1 MSTIQKIKGTRD
13 FFDLD
18 AEKFRYIEQVCS
30 NEIKKFGFKE
40 MITPIFE
47 NTAVFNRLGEQSDI
61 VTKEMYTF
69 FDRSNRS
76 ITLRPEGTAPVVRAF
91 IENKIYANSID
102 VNKYFYFGPI
112 FRYERPQAG
121 RYRQFHQF
129 GVEAFGNST
138 AILDVDIILSA
149 WTIIEK
155 LNLQNI

>member
-1 MSTIQKIKGTRD
+1 
-13 FFDLD
+13 
-18 AEKFRYIEQVCS
+18 
-30 NEIKKFGFKE
+30 

-121 RYRQFHQF
+121 PISPISSIWSR
-129 GVEAFGNST
+129 S
-138 AILDVDIILSA
+138 I
-149 WTIIEK
+149 WK
-155 LNLQNI
+155 